1 MGNADPHGERG
12 ILVRKIDVQN
22 FHRATRDTA
31 REVNRRIILS
41 LLRDQ
46 GPVSRAELARLMGAP
61 RGMITS
67 MVNELLEE
75 GLVAEGATASTPR
88 GRRPTLLHLRSHD
101 RLAIGVD
108 IRASRTA
115 VQLCDFGGE
124 PLECREFPTPDSP
137 EEFVRALG
145 RRVAELRR
153 PAGEVGTLEGVGVV
167 VPGMVDGRSGRVLN
181 APTLGWRDVDLQC
194 ALEDGT
200 GLPVH
205 IERDAVACAMARM
218 WLGAHRQEGTGDF
231 VYLIVSEGV
240 GVGLVVNGQ
249 VVRGRSFTAG
259 EFGHVPLDLDGPP
272 CSCGGRGCL
281 EAFVSDPATV
291 ARYLDPASTGRK
303 AGSGRGEGIP
313 RIGEIIALARA
324 GDPAARHAVETTGR
338 YLGVGL
344 AAIVN
349 ALNPGLIV
357 VGGEIVGAWDLLAP
371 VIQAEVAARTLT
383 AAAAATPIGI
393 DPDHAD
399 TRLRGAA
406 ALVVAPAF
414 AAPQIA

>member
-1 MGNADPHGERG
+1 M
-12 ILVRKIDVQN
+12 
-22 FHRATRDTA
+22 DT
-31 REVNRRIILS
+31 
-41 LLRDQ
+41 
-46 GPVSRAELARLMGAP
+46 P

-75 GLVAEGATASTPR
+75 GLVTEGATASTPR
-88 GRRPTLLHLRSHD
+88 GRKPRLLHLRSHD

-124 PLECREFPTPDSP
+124 RLDGREIPTPGSP
-137 EEFVRALG
+137 AALVQALVE
-145 RRVAELRR
+145 RLSELRR
-153 PAGEVGTLEGVGVV
+153 AAEDVGTLEGVGVV
-167 VPGMVDGRSGRVLN
+167 VPGMVDARTGRVLN
-181 APTLGWRDVDLQC
+181 APTLGWRDVDLQE
-194 ALEDGT
+194 ALQGAT
-200 GLPVH
+200 GLPVY

-218 WLGAHRQEGTGDF
+218 WLGARRQEGTRDF

-272 CSCGGRGCL
+272 CSCGGQGCL
-281 EAFVSDPATV
+281 ESFVSDPATV
-291 ARYLDPASTGRK
+291 ARYVHRGLTGRPS
-303 AGSGRGEGIP
+303 GRGRGEGIP
-313 RIGEIIALARA
+313 RVVDVVDLARA
-324 GDPAARHAVETTGR
+324 GDAEAREAIATTGR

-344 AAIVN
+344 AAIIN
-349 ALNPGLIV
+349 ALNPGWIV
-357 VGGEIVGAWDLLAP
+357 VGGDITGAWDLMEA
-371 VIQAEVAARTLT
+371 VIHAELSSRTLT
-383 AAAAATPIGI
+383 ASAAATPIGI
-393 DPDHAD
+393 DPDYAE

-414 AAPQIA
+414 SAPQIA